1 MSGLKACKQIP
12 KRQAGSALQET
23 AAEAQPSQ
31 VESGDIRATRR
42 AIETAAD
49 TVAAVEIAKEKVAEG
64 TTAGG
69 ETATAAD
76 TAEGKTRGRH
86 EEAEDQNTQEMSM
99 DTDAAF
105 GAVVVPRNNVCI
117 THYFWRRRIGTLQR

>member
-49 TVAAVEIAKEKVAEG
+49 TVAAGEIAKEKVAEG
-64 TTAGG
+64 
-69 ETATAAD
+69 
-76 TAEGKTRGRH
+76 KTRGLGKAIGRW
-86 EEAEDQNTQEMSM
+86 ARQVFGSSVVWLKPRQ
-99 DTDAAF
+99 AF
-105 GAVVVPRNNVCI
+105 
-117 THYFWRRRIGTLQR
+117 L